1 MATPPPGKVIGL
13 ARLIEGCDV
22 GMISVGIVAK
32 VIQPNVGPEIVSV
45 PTVEFWLAVSLGQP
59 SPLDGSLHIEDVL
72 LRMVGGTT
80 SQSLIDAFNAQKE
93 AKRTPLVSV
102 P

>member
-32 VIQPNVGPEIVSV
+32 VVKPDVELQVSSV

-59 SPLDGSLHIEDVL
+59 SALDGSLHIEDIL

-80 SQSLIDAFNAQKE
+80 SQSLIDAFHAEKE